1 MRHLPSLESE
11 MKNEPTTMLK
21 HETDAQEHGRNHSTK
36 QQKHPKPWWAK
47 RSAKME
53 ALHHIQ

>member
-1 MRHLPSLESE
+1 
-11 MKNEPTTMLK
+11 MKHQHFFEPTTMLK